1 MASPSRDTTDITTG
15 ALLMAA
21 AAFFGWQTA
30 GLNIGTAFRMGPGY
44 FPMILSGLLFLLGLI
59 ILLKA
64 LKGPAGEPLGA
75 IAWRGM
81 LFILPAPI
89 FFGLTVR
96 GLGFVPSLFITSLIA
111 AMASARMKP
120 LPALLLAVV
129 VTIFSTLV
137 FSYALGLP
145 FRRFGPWL
153 PF

>member
-44 FPMILSGLLFLLGLI
+44 FPMILSALLFVLGLI

-64 LKGPAGEPLGA
+64 LKTPGGEPLGA

-81 LFILPAPI
+81 MFILPAPV

-96 GLGFVPSLFITSLIA
+96 GLGFVPSLFFTALIA

-120 LPALLLAVV
+120 LPALALAVA

>member
-75 IAWRGM
+75 IACRGM